1 MMNEKYA
8 PLFTPFKIG
17 NVEIKNRIVQCSM
30 GGTSLFGWLEPCHF
44 DKEAAYF
51 LLQRAQ
57 KGVGLVLPG
66 MQCVRD
72 TMGRR
77 WLYQNK
83 RMFKQLKEYM
93 VEYHKTGAKLFI
105 QLAAGFG
112 RSMAVTPWMVV
123 LNKNPILNKIA
134 SPIVDVSYSCA
145 SASATPN
152 RWQEDMLSRP
162 MTVKEIHEMVEA
174 FGKTAK
180 MLRDAGV
187 DGVEIHAVHEGY
199 LLDQFTMENWNWRED
214 EYGGSFEN
222 RFRFP
227 VEIVQCIK
235 RYAGE
240 DFPVSLRYS
249 VKSYTKTWGKG
260 AVPGEEFVEW
270 GRDMPESEKAIKYLG
285 DAGYDFFNCDNGTYD
300 AWYWAHPP
308 QYMPDNC
315 NLADVEHIKKFTD
328 KPVACAGRM
337 LPETAAE
344 EIAAGRLDAVAIAR
358 QNLVDP
364 DWIIKIQEGREDE
377 IKPCIRCHN
386 GCFNF
391 AKYKGTANIQGLED
405 SLHLGRCAL
414 TPSTMQHN
422 RYKIVPTKNPKKV
435 AIVGA
440 GIGGV
445 EAALV
450 LTQRGHKPV
459 IFEKTDRIGGLFLT
473 ASAMSFKENDKA
485 LITWYENEVKK
496 AGLDIRFNTEIND
509 LGILRGY
516 DEIIVATGAVPRKML
531 IPGFEKCLTFTQL
544 LREKYPVGDKVV
556 FFGGGQSACEA
567 AYEMVLQ
574 GKHPIIVEYA
584 KDLVPAQNVC
594 LSNASFLRDVLEY
607 HKVPTYLEHTIR
619 EIKDKT
625 VVIASK
631 DGKNVFEVEYDNIVN
646 GIGFVPA
653 PVGGKGKNIHRVGDC
668 VTIGNLRTAIWRA
681 WDVCMYINGN
691 NQGIENIIDK
701 FI

>member
-1 MMNEKYA
+1 MNEKYA

-123 LNKNPILNKIA
+123 LNKNPILNKLA

-235 RYAGE
+235 RYAGD

-249 VKSYTKTWGKG
+249 VVSKTKGWGKG
-260 AVPGEEFVEW
+260 AMPYETDFEEW
-270 GRDMPESEKAIKYLG
+270 GRDMAESEKAIKYLG

-422 RYKIVPTKNPKKV
+422 RYKIVPTKHPKKV
-435 AIVGA
+435 AIIGA

-450 LTQRGHKPV
+450 LKQRGHKPV

-496 AGLDIRFNTEIND
+496 QGLDIRFNTEIND
-509 LGILRGY
+509 LGTVRGF
-516 DEIIVATGAVPRKML
+516 DEIIVATGAVPRKMV

-544 LREKYPVGDKVV
+544 LREKYPVGDKVL

-567 AYEMVLQ
+567 AYEMIKQ
-574 GKHPIIVEYA
+574 GKHPIIVEFA

-594 LSNASFLRDVLEY
+594 LSNASFLRDAMEF
-607 HKVPTYLEHTIR
+607 HKVPVYLEHTIR

-625 VVIASK
+625 AVVASK
-631 DGKNVFEVEYDNIVN
+631 DGKNVFEIEYDNIVN

-653 PVGGKGKNIHRVGDC
+653 PVGGKAKNVHRVGDC

-681 WDVCMYINGN
+681 WDVAMKI
-691 NQGIENIIDK
+691 
-701 FI
+701 

>member
-30 GGTSLFGWLEPCHF
+30 GGTSLFGWMEPCHF

-66 MQCVRD
+66 MQCIRD
-72 TMGRR
+72 AMGRR

-83 RMFKQLKEYM
+83 RMFKQLKEFM

-123 LNKNPILNKIA
+123 LNKNPILNKLA

-214 EYGGSFEN
+214 QYGGSFEN

-227 VEIVQCIK
+227 VEIVKCIK
-235 RYAGE
+235 REAGE

-260 AVPGEEFVEW
+260 AVPDEEFEEW
-270 GRDMPESEKAIKYLG
+270 GRDMPESERAIKYLG
-285 DAGYDFFNCDNGTYD
+285 DMGYDFFNCDNGTYD

-315 NLADVEHIKKFTD
+315 NLADVEHIRQFTD

-344 EIAAGRLDAVAIAR
+344 EIAAGRLDAMAIAR

-391 AKYKGTANIQGLED
+391 AKYKGTPNVQALED

-422 RYKIVPTKNPKKV
+422 RYKIVPTKHPKKV
-435 AIVGA
+435 AIIGA

-445 EAALV
+445 ETALV
-450 LTQRGHKPV
+450 LKQRGHKPV
-459 IFEKTDRIGGLFLT
+459 IFEKTDKIGGLFLT

-485 LITWYENEVKK
+485 LIAWYEKEVEKQ
-496 AGLDIRFNTEIND
+496 GLDIRFETEIND
-509 LGILRGY
+509 LGTLRGY
-516 DEIIVATGAVPRKML
+516 DEIVVATGAVPRKMV

-544 LREKYPVGDKVV
+544 LREKVPVGDKVL

-567 AYEMVLQ
+567 AYEMIKQ
-574 GKHPIIVEYA
+574 GKHPIIVEFA

-594 LSNASFLRDVLEY
+594 LSNASFLRDAMEY
-607 HKVPTYLEHTIR
+607 HKVPVYLEHTIR

-625 VVIASK
+625 VVVASK

-653 PVGGKGKNIHRVGDC
+653 PVGGKAKNVHRVGDC

-681 WDVCMYINGN
+681 WDVAMKI
-691 NQGIENIIDK
+691 
-701 FI
+701 

>member
-1 MMNEKYA
+1 MNEKYNA
-8 PLFTPFKIG
+8 LFTPFKIG

-44 DKEAAYF
+44 DKEAAHF

-83 RMFKQLKEYM
+83 KMFKELKPYM
-93 VEYHKTGAKLFI
+93 EEFHKTGAKLFI

-112 RSMAVTPWMVV
+112 RSMAVTPWMVA
-123 LNKNPILNKIA
+123 LGKNPILNKIA
-134 SPIVDVSYSCA
+134 SPIVDVQYSCA
-145 SASATPN
+145 SASETPN
-152 RWQEDMLSRP
+152 RWAEDMPSRP
-162 MTVKEIHEMVEA
+162 LTVKEIREMVDA

-199 LLDQFTMENWNWRED
+199 LLDQFTMENWNHRTD

-235 RYAGE
+235 KYAGE

-270 GRDMPESEKAIKYLG
+270 GRDYEESKKAIKYLG
-285 DAGYDFFNCDNGTYD
+285 DMGYDFFNCDNGTYD

-315 NLADVEHIKKFTD
+315 NLADVEMIRNYTD

-344 EIAAGRLDAVAIAR
+344 EIAAGRLDAIAIAR

-364 DWIIKIQEGREDE
+364 DWILKIQEGREDE

-422 RYKIVPTKNPKKV
+422 RYKIVPTKHPKKV
-435 AIVGA
+435 AIIGA

-450 LTQRGHKPV
+450 LKQRGHKPV

-496 AGLDIRFNTEIND
+496 QGLDIRFNTEIND
-509 LGILRGY
+509 LGTVRGF
-516 DEIIVATGAVPRKML
+516 DEIIVATGAVPRKMV

-544 LREKYPVGDKVV
+544 LREKYPVGDKVL

-567 AYEMVLQ
+567 AYEMIKQ
-574 GKHPIIVEYA
+574 GKHPIIVEFA

-594 LSNASFLRDVLEY
+594 LSNASFLRDAMEY
-607 HKVPTYLEHTIR
+607 HKVPVYLEHTIR

-625 VVIASK
+625 AVIASK
-631 DGKNVFEVEYDNIVN
+631 DGKNVFELEYDNIVN

-653 PVGGKGKNIHRVGDC
+653 PVGGKAKNVHRVGDC

-681 WDVCMYINGN
+681 WDVAMKI
-691 NQGIENIIDK
+691 
-701 FI
+701 

>member
-123 LNKNPILNKIA
+123 LNKNPILNKLA

-235 RYAGE
+235 RYAGD

-249 VKSYTKTWGKG
+249 VVSKTKGWGKG
-260 AVPGEEFVEW
+260 AMPYETDFEEW
-270 GRDMPESEKAIKYLG
+270 GRDMAESEKAIKYLG

-344 EIAAGRLDAVAIAR
+344 EIAAGRLDAIAIAR

-422 RYKIVPTKNPKKV
+422 RYKIVPTKHPKKV
-435 AIVGA
+435 AIIGA

-450 LTQRGHKPV
+450 LKQRGHKPV

-496 AGLDIRFNTEIND
+496 QGLDIRFNTEIND
-509 LGILRGY
+509 LGTVRGF
-516 DEIIVATGAVPRKML
+516 DEIIVATGAVPRKMV

-544 LREKYPVGDKVV
+544 LREKYPVGDKVL

-567 AYEMVLQ
+567 AYEMIKQ
-574 GKHPIIVEYA
+574 GKHPMIVEFA
-584 KDLVPAQNVC
+584 RDLVPAQNVC
-594 LSNASFLRDVLEY
+594 LSNASFLRDAMEY
-607 HKVPTYLEHTIR
+607 HKVPVYLEHTIR

-625 VVIASK
+625 AVIASK

-653 PVGGKGKNIHRVGDC
+653 PVGGKAKNVHRVGDC

-681 WDVCMYINGN
+681 WDVAMKI
-691 NQGIENIIDK
+691 
-701 FI
+701 

>member
-30 GGTSLFGWLEPCHF
+30 GGTSLFGWMEPCHF

-66 MQCVRD
+66 MQCIRD
-72 TMGRR
+72 AMGRR

-83 RMFKQLKEYM
+83 RMFKQLKEFM

-105 QLAAGFG
+105 QLAAGMG
-112 RSMAVTPWMVV
+112 RSMAVTDWMVF
-123 LNKNPILNKIA
+123 LNKHPVLNKIA
-134 SPIVDVSYSCA
+134 SPIVDISYTCA

-152 RWQEDMLSRP
+152 RWQEDLLSRP
-162 MTVKEIHEMVEA
+162 LTVKEIQEMVEA

-214 EYGGSFEN
+214 QYGGSFEN

-227 VEIVQCIK
+227 VEIVKCIK
-235 RYAGE
+235 REAGE

-260 AVPGEEFVEW
+260 AVPGEEFEEW
-270 GRDMPESEKAIKYLG
+270 GRDMPESERAIKYLG
-285 DAGYDFFNCDNGTYD
+285 DMGYDFFNCDNGTYD

-344 EIAAGRLDAVAIAR
+344 EIAAGRLDAMAIAR

-391 AKYKGTANIQGLED
+391 AKYKGTSNIQGLED

-422 RYKIVPTKNPKKV
+422 RYKIVPTKHPKKV
-435 AIVGA
+435 AIIGA

-445 EAALV
+445 ETALV
-450 LTQRGHKPV
+450 LKQRGHKPV
-459 IFEKTDRIGGLFLT
+459 IFEKTDKIGGLFLT

-485 LITWYENEVKK
+485 LIAWYEKEVEKQ
-496 AGLDIRFNTEIND
+496 GLDIRFETEIND
-509 LGILRGY
+509 LGTLRGY
-516 DEIIVATGAVPRKML
+516 DEIVVATGAVPRKMV

-544 LREKYPVGDKVV
+544 LREKVPVGDKVL

-567 AYEMVLQ
+567 AYEMIKQ
-574 GKHPIIVEYA
+574 GKHPIIVEFA

-594 LSNASFLRDVLEY
+594 LSNASFLRDALEY
-607 HKVPTYLEHTIR
+607 HKVPVYLEHTIR

-631 DGKNVFEVEYDNIVN
+631 DGKNVFEVEYDDIVN

-653 PVGGKGKNIHRVGDC
+653 PVGGKAKNVYRVGDC

-681 WDVCMYINGN
+681 WDVAMSI
-691 NQGIENIIDK
+691 
-701 FI
+701 

>member
-1 MMNEKYA
+1 MNEKYA

-123 LNKNPILNKIA
+123 LNKNPILNKLA

-162 MTVKEIHEMVEA
+162 MTVKEIQEMVEA

-235 RYAGE
+235 RYAGD

-249 VKSYTKTWGKG
+249 VVSKTKGWGKG
-260 AVPGEEFVEW
+260 AMPYETDFEEW
-270 GRDMPESEKAIKYLG
+270 GRDMAESEKAIKYLG

-344 EIAAGRLDAVAIAR
+344 EIAAGRLDAIAIAR

-422 RYKIVPTKNPKKV
+422 RYKIVPTKHPKKV
-435 AIVGA
+435 AIIGA

-450 LTQRGHKPV
+450 LKQRGHKPV

-496 AGLDIRFNTEIND
+496 QGLDIRFNTEIND
-509 LGILRGY
+509 LGTVRGF
-516 DEIIVATGAVPRKML
+516 DEIIVATGAVPRKMV

-544 LREKYPVGDKVV
+544 LREKYPVGDKVL

-567 AYEMVLQ
+567 AYEMIKQ
-574 GKHPIIVEYA
+574 GKHPIIVEFA

-594 LSNASFLRDVLEY
+594 LSNASFLRDAMEY
-607 HKVPTYLEHTIR
+607 HKVPVYLEHTIR

-625 VVIASK
+625 AVVASK
-631 DGKNVFEVEYDNIVN
+631 DGKNVFEIEYDNIVN

-653 PVGGKGKNIHRVGDC
+653 PVGGKAKNVHRVGDC

-681 WDVCMYINGN
+681 WDVAMKI
-691 NQGIENIIDK
+691 
-701 FI
+701 

>member
-1 MMNEKYA
+1 MNEKYA

-112 RSMAVTPWMVV
+112 RSMAVTPWMVA
-123 LNKNPILNKIA
+123 LGKNPILNKIA
-134 SPIVDVSYSCA
+134 SPIVDVQYSCA
-145 SASATPN
+145 SASETPN
-152 RWQEDMLSRP
+152 RWAEDMPSRP
-162 MTVKEIHEMVEA
+162 LTVKEIREMVDA

-199 LLDQFTMENWNWRED
+199 LLDQFTMENWNHRTD

-235 RYAGE
+235 KYAGE

-270 GRDMPESEKAIKYLG
+270 GRDYEESKKAIKYLG
-285 DAGYDFFNCDNGTYD
+285 DMGYDFFNCDNGTYD

-496 AGLDIRFNTEIND
+496 VGLDIRFNTEIND

-594 LSNASFLRDVLEY
+594 LSNASFLRDVLEF
-607 HKVPTYLEHTIR
+607 HQVPTYLEHTIR

-653 PVGGKGKNIHRVGDC
+653 PVGGKGANIHRVGDC

-681 WDVCMYINGN
+681 WDVCMKI
-691 NQGIENIIDK
+691 
-701 FI
+701 

>member
-1 MMNEKYA
+1 MDEKYSA
-8 PLFTPFKIG
+8 LFTPWKIG
-17 NVEIKNRIVQCSM
+17 NVEIPNRIVQCSM

-44 DKEAAYF
+44 DKEAANF
-51 LLQRAQ
+51 LLTRA
-57 KGVGLVLPG
+57 KDGVGLVLPG

-83 RMFKQLKEYM
+83 KMFKELADYM
-93 VEYHKTGAKLFI
+93 VEYHKTGSKLFI

-112 RSMAVTPWMVV
+112 RSMAVAPWMVT
-123 LNKNPILNKIA
+123 LNNNKLLGALARPVI
-134 SPIVDVSYSCA
+134 DVSYCCA

-162 MTVKEIHEMVEA
+162 MTVEEIHEMVDA

-180 MLRDAGV
+180 LLREAGV

-199 LLDQFTMENWNWRED
+199 LLDQFTIANWNHRTD

-227 VEIVQCIK
+227 VEIVQSIK
-235 RYAGE
+235 RQAGA

-249 VKSYTKTWGKG
+249 VVSKTKAWGKG
-260 AVPGEEFVEW
+260 AMPYETDFEEF
-270 GRDMPESEKAIKYLG
+270 GRDMAESEKAVKYLG
-285 DAGYDFFNCDNGTYD
+285 DAGYDMFNCDNGTYD

-315 NLADVEHIKKFTD
+315 NLEYVEHIKKFTD

-337 LPETAAE
+337 DPVKAAE

-364 DWIIKIQEGREDE
+364 EWIHKILEGRQDE

-391 AKYKGTANIQGLED
+391 AKFKGTANIQSTQD

-414 TPSTMQHN
+414 NPTTMQHN
-422 RYKIVPTKNPKKV
+422 KYKIVPTKSPKKV
-435 AIVGA
+435 AIIGA
-440 GIGGV
+440 GIGGM
-445 EAALV
+445 ECALV
-450 LTQRGHKPV
+450 LKQRGHKPV
-459 IFEKTDRIGGLFLT
+459 IFEKTNELGGLFLT
-473 ASAMSFKENDKA
+473 ASAMSFKENDKE
-485 LITWYENEVKK
+485 LIEWYKKEVEKQ
-496 AGLDIRFNTEIND
+496 GIDIRFNTEVTD
-509 LGILRGY
+509 LGTMRGF
-516 DEIIVATGAVPRKML
+516 DEIIVATGSVPRTMPM
-531 IPGFEKCLTFTQL
+531 IPGFEKTLSFTEL
-544 LREKYPVGDKVV
+544 LKDKKEVGDKVL
-556 FFGGGQSACEA
+556 FFGGGQSSCEA
-567 AYEMVLQ
+567 AYDLILQ

-584 KDLVPAQNVC
+584 GDLVAAQATC
-594 LSNASFLRDVLEY
+594 LANTSFLRDAMEY
-607 HKVPTYLEHTIR
+607 HKVPTYLHSTITAIR
-619 EIKDKT
+619 DGSVT
-625 VVIASK
+625 VK
-631 DGKNVFEVEYDNIVN
+631 GPDGKTFDVECDNVVN

-653 PVGGKGKNIHRVGDC
+653 PVGEKGRHVHRVGDC
-668 VTIGNLRTAIWRA
+668 VAIGNLRTVIWRA
-681 WDVCMYINGN
+681 WDVCMKI
-691 NQGIENIIDK
+691 
-701 FI
+701 

>member
-162 MTVKEIHEMVEA
+162 LTVKEIHEMVEA

-337 LPETAAE
+337 DPVKAAE

-414 TPSTMQHN
+414 TPPTMQHN

-435 AIVGA
+435 AIIGA

-445 EAALV
+445 EAGLV
-450 LTQRGHKPV
+450 LLQRGHKPV
-459 IFEKTDRIGGLFLT
+459 VFEKTDRIGGLFLT

-485 LITWYENEVKK
+485 LIKWYENEVKK

-544 LREKYPVGDKVV
+544 LREKYPVGDKVL

-567 AYEMVLQ
+567 AYEMIKQ
-574 GKHPIIVEYA
+574 GKHPMIVEFA
-584 KDLVPAQNVC
+584 RDLVPAQNVC
-594 LSNASFLRDVLEY
+594 LSNASFLRDAMEF
-607 HKVPTYLEHTIR
+607 HKVPVYLEHTIR

-625 VVIASK
+625 AVVASK
-631 DGKNVFEVEYDNIVN
+631 DGKNVFEIEYDNIVN

-653 PVGGKGKNIHRVGDC
+653 PVGGKAKNVHRVGDC

-681 WDVCMYINGN
+681 WDVAMKI
-691 NQGIENIIDK
+691 
-701 FI
+701 

>member
-123 LNKNPILNKIA
+123 LNKNPILNKLA

-162 MTVKEIHEMVEA
+162 MTVKEIQEMVEA

-214 EYGGSFEN
+214 QYGGSFEN

-235 RYAGE
+235 KYAGD

-249 VKSYTKTWGKG
+249 VVSKTKGWGKG
-260 AVPGEEFVEW
+260 AMPYETDFEEW
-270 GRDMPESEKAIKYLG
+270 GRDMAESEKAVKYLG

-315 NLADVEHIKKFTD
+315 NLADVEHIRKFTD

-344 EIAAGRLDAVAIAR
+344 EIAAGRLDAMAIAR

-391 AKYKGTANIQGLED
+391 AKYKGTPNIQALED

-422 RYKIVPTKNPKKV
+422 RYKIVPTKHPKKV
-435 AIVGA
+435 AIIGA

-450 LTQRGHKPV
+450 LKQRGHKPV

-485 LITWYENEVKK
+485 LIRWYENEVKK
-496 AGLDIRFNTEIND
+496 QGLDIRFNTEIND
-509 LGILRGY
+509 LGTVRGF
-516 DEIIVATGAVPRKML
+516 DAIIVATGAVPRKMV

-544 LREKYPVGDKVV
+544 LREKYPVGDKVL

-567 AYEMVLQ
+567 AYEMIKQ
-574 GKHPIIVEYA
+574 GKHPMIVEFA

-594 LSNASFLRDVLEY
+594 LSNASFLRDAMEY
-607 HKVPTYLEHTIR
+607 HKVPVYLEHTIR

-625 VVIASK
+625 AVVASK
-631 DGKNVFEVEYDNIVN
+631 DGKNVFEVEFDNIVN

-653 PVGGKGKNIHRVGDC
+653 PVGGNAKNVYRVGDC

-681 WDVCMYINGN
+681 WDVAMKI
-691 NQGIENIIDK
+691 
-701 FI
+701 

>member
-123 LNKNPILNKIA
+123 LNKNPILNKLA

-235 RYAGE
+235 RYAGD

-249 VKSYTKTWGKG
+249 VVSKTKGWGKG
-260 AVPGEEFVEW
+260 AMPYETDFEEW
-270 GRDMPESEKAIKYLG
+270 GRDMAESEKAIKYLG

-344 EIAAGRLDAVAIAR
+344 EIAAGRLDAIAIAR

-414 TPSTMQHN
+414 TPPTMQHN
-422 RYKIVPTKNPKKV
+422 RYKIVPTKHPKKV
-435 AIVGA
+435 AIIGA

-450 LTQRGHKPV
+450 LKQRGHKPV

-496 AGLDIRFNTEIND
+496 QGLDIRFNTEIND
-509 LGILRGY
+509 LGTVRGF
-516 DEIIVATGAVPRKML
+516 DEIIVATGAVPRKMV

-544 LREKYPVGDKVV
+544 LREKYPVGDKVL

-567 AYEMVLQ
+567 AYEMIKQ
-574 GKHPIIVEYA
+574 GKHPMIVEFA
-584 KDLVPAQNVC
+584 RDLVPAQNVC
-594 LSNASFLRDVLEY
+594 LSNASFLRDAMEY
-607 HKVPTYLEHTIR
+607 HKVPVYLEHTIR

-625 VVIASK
+625 AVVASK
-631 DGKNVFEVEYDNIVN
+631 DGKNVFEIEYDNIVN

-653 PVGGKGKNIHRVGDC
+653 PVGGKAKNVHRVGDC

-681 WDVCMYINGN
+681 WDVAMKI
-691 NQGIENIIDK
+691 
-701 FI
+701 

>member
-123 LNKNPILNKIA
+123 LNKNPILNKLA

-235 RYAGE
+235 RYAGD

-249 VKSYTKTWGKG
+249 VVSKTKGWGKG
-260 AVPGEEFVEW
+260 AMPYETDFEEW
-270 GRDMPESEKAIKYLG
+270 GRDMAESEKAIKYLG

-422 RYKIVPTKNPKKV
+422 RYKIVPTKHPKKV
-435 AIVGA
+435 AIIGA

-450 LTQRGHKPV
+450 LKQRGHKPV

-496 AGLDIRFNTEIND
+496 QGLDIRFNTEIND
-509 LGILRGY
+509 LGTVRGF
-516 DEIIVATGAVPRKML
+516 DEIIVATGAVPRKMV

-544 LREKYPVGDKVV
+544 LREKYPVGDKVL

-567 AYEMVLQ
+567 AYEMIKQ
-574 GKHPIIVEYA
+574 GKHPIIVEFA

-594 LSNASFLRDVLEY
+594 LSNASFLRDAMEY
-607 HKVPTYLEHTIR
+607 HKVPVYLEHTIR

-625 VVIASK
+625 AVVASK

-653 PVGGKGKNIHRVGDC
+653 PVGGKAKNVHRVGDC

-681 WDVCMYINGN
+681 WDVAMKI
-691 NQGIENIIDK
+691 
-701 FI
+701 

>member
-123 LNKNPILNKIA
+123 LNKNPILNKLA

-235 RYAGE
+235 RYAGD

-249 VKSYTKTWGKG
+249 VVSKTKGWGKG
-260 AVPGEEFVEW
+260 AMPYETDFEEW
-270 GRDMPESEKAIKYLG
+270 GRDMAESEKAIKYLG

-344 EIAAGRLDAVAIAR
+344 EIAAGRLDAIAIAR

-422 RYKIVPTKNPKKV
+422 RYKIVPTKHPKKV
-435 AIVGA
+435 AIIGA

-450 LTQRGHKPV
+450 LKQRGHKPV

-496 AGLDIRFNTEIND
+496 QGLDIRFNTEIND
-509 LGILRGY
+509 LGTVRGF
-516 DEIIVATGAVPRKML
+516 DEIIVATGAVPRKMV

-544 LREKYPVGDKVV
+544 LREKYPVGDKVL

-567 AYEMVLQ
+567 AYEMIKQ
-574 GKHPIIVEYA
+574 GKHPIIVEFA

-594 LSNASFLRDVLEY
+594 LSNASFLRDAMEY
-607 HKVPTYLEHTIR
+607 HKVPVYLEHTIR

-625 VVIASK
+625 AVVASK

-653 PVGGKGKNIHRVGDC
+653 PVGGKAKNVHRVGDC

-681 WDVCMYINGN
+681 WDVAMKI
-691 NQGIENIIDK
+691 
-701 FI
+701 

>member
-123 LNKNPILNKIA
+123 LNKNPILNKLA

-235 RYAGE
+235 RYAGD

-249 VKSYTKTWGKG
+249 VVSKTKGWGKG
-260 AVPGEEFVEW
+260 AMPYETDFEEW
-270 GRDMPESEKAIKYLG
+270 GRDMAESEKAIKYLG

-344 EIAAGRLDAVAIAR
+344 EIAAGRLDAIAIAR

-422 RYKIVPTKNPKKV
+422 RYKIVPTKHPKKV
-435 AIVGA
+435 AIIGA

-450 LTQRGHKPV
+450 LKQRGHKPV

-485 LITWYENEVKK
+485 LITWYEN
-496 AGLDIRFNTEIND
+496 
-509 LGILRGY
+509 
-516 DEIIVATGAVPRKML
+516 
-531 IPGFEKCLTFTQL
+531 
-544 LREKYPVGDKVV
+544 
-556 FFGGGQSACEA
+556 
-567 AYEMVLQ
+567 
-574 GKHPIIVEYA
+574 
-584 KDLVPAQNVC
+584 
-594 LSNASFLRDVLEY
+594 
-607 HKVPTYLEHTIR
+607 
-619 EIKDKT
+619 
-625 VVIASK
+625 
-631 DGKNVFEVEYDNIVN
+631 
-646 GIGFVPA
+646 
-653 PVGGKGKNIHRVGDC
+653 
-668 VTIGNLRTAIWRA
+668 
-681 WDVCMYINGN
+681 
-691 NQGIENIIDK
+691 
-701 FI
+701 

>member
-1 MMNEKYA
+1 MNEKYA

-123 LNKNPILNKIA
+123 LNKNPILNKLA

-235 RYAGE
+235 RYAGD

-249 VKSYTKTWGKG
+249 VVSKTKGWGKG
-260 AVPGEEFVEW
+260 AMPYETDFEEW
-270 GRDMPESEKAIKYLG
+270 GRDMAESEKAIKYLG

-344 EIAAGRLDAVAIAR
+344 EIAAGRLDAMAIAR

-422 RYKIVPTKNPKKV
+422 RYKIVPTKHPKKV
-435 AIVGA
+435 AIIGA

-450 LTQRGHKPV
+450 LKQRGHKPV

-496 AGLDIRFNTEIND
+496 QGLDIRFNTEIND
-509 LGILRGY
+509 LGTVRGF
-516 DEIIVATGAVPRKML
+516 DEIIVATGAVPRKMV

-544 LREKYPVGDKVV
+544 LREKYPVGDKVL

-567 AYEMVLQ
+567 AYEMIKQ
-574 GKHPIIVEYA
+574 GKHPIIVEFA

-594 LSNASFLRDVLEY
+594 LSNASFLRDAMEY
-607 HKVPTYLEHTIR
+607 HKVPVYLEHTIR

-625 VVIASK
+625 AVVASK
-631 DGKNVFEVEYDNIVN
+631 DGKNVFEIEYDNIVN

-653 PVGGKGKNIHRVGDC
+653 PVGGKAKNVHRVGDC

-681 WDVCMYINGN
+681 WDVAMKI
-691 NQGIENIIDK
+691 
-701 FI
+701 

>member
-105 QLAAGFG
+105 QLAAGMG
-112 RSMAVTPWMVV
+112 RSMAVTDWMVF
-123 LNKNPILNKIA
+123 LNKHPVLNKIA
-134 SPIVDVSYSCA
+134 SPIVDISYTCA

-152 RWQEDMLSRP
+152 RWQEDLLSRP
-162 MTVKEIHEMVEA
+162 LTVKEIQEMVEA

-235 RYAGE
+235 RYAGD

-249 VKSYTKTWGKG
+249 VVSKTKGWGKG
-260 AVPGEEFVEW
+260 AMPYETDFEEW
-270 GRDMPESEKAIKYLG
+270 GRDMAESEKAIKYLG

-344 EIAAGRLDAVAIAR
+344 EIAAGRLDAMAIAR

-391 AKYKGTANIQGLED
+391 AKYKGTSNIQGLED

-422 RYKIVPTKNPKKV
+422 RYKIVPTKHPKKV
-435 AIVGA
+435 AIIGA

-445 EAALV
+445 ETALV
-450 LTQRGHKPV
+450 LKQRGHKPV
-459 IFEKTDRIGGLFLT
+459 IFEKTDKIGGLFLT

-485 LITWYENEVKK
+485 LIAWYEKEVEKQ
-496 AGLDIRFNTEIND
+496 GLDIRFETEIND
-509 LGILRGY
+509 LGTLRGY
-516 DEIIVATGAVPRKML
+516 DEIVVATGAVPRKMV

-544 LREKYPVGDKVV
+544 LREKVPVGDKVL

-567 AYEMVLQ
+567 AYEMIKQ
-574 GKHPIIVEYA
+574 GKHPIIVEFA

-594 LSNASFLRDVLEY
+594 LSNASFLRDALEY
-607 HKVPTYLEHTIR
+607 HKVPVYLEHTIR

-631 DGKNVFEVEYDNIVN
+631 DGKNVFEVEYDDIVN

-653 PVGGKGKNIHRVGDC
+653 PVGGKAKNVYRVGDC

-681 WDVCMYINGN
+681 WDVAMSI
-691 NQGIENIIDK
+691 
-701 FI
+701 

>member
-123 LNKNPILNKIA
+123 LNKNPILNKLA

-235 RYAGE
+235 RYAGD

-249 VKSYTKTWGKG
+249 VVSKTKGWGKG
-260 AVPGEEFVEW
+260 AMPYETDFEEW
-270 GRDMPESEKAIKYLG
+270 GRDMAESEKAIKYLG

-344 EIAAGRLDAVAIAR
+344 EIAAGRLDAIAIAR

-422 RYKIVPTKNPKKV
+422 RYKIVPTKHPKKV
-435 AIVGA
+435 AIIGA

-450 LTQRGHKPV
+450 LKQRGHKPV

-496 AGLDIRFNTEIND
+496 QGLDIRFNTEIND
-509 LGILRGY
+509 LGTVRGF
-516 DEIIVATGAVPRKML
+516 DEIIVATGAVPRKMV

-544 LREKYPVGDKVV
+544 LREKYPVGDKVL

-567 AYEMVLQ
+567 AYEMIKQ
-574 GKHPIIVEYA
+574 GKHPIIVEFA

-594 LSNASFLRDVLEY
+594 LSNASFLRDAMEY
-607 HKVPTYLEHTIR
+607 HKVPVYLEHTIR

-625 VVIASK
+625 AVVASK
-631 DGKNVFEVEYDNIVN
+631 DGKNVFEIEYDNVVN

-653 PVGGKGKNIHRVGDC
+653 PVGGKAKNVHRVGDC

-681 WDVCMYINGN
+681 WDVAMKI
-691 NQGIENIIDK
+691 
-701 FI
+701 

>member
-1 MMNEKYA
+1 MNEKYA

-584 KDLVPAQNVC
+584 KDLVPARVIVPYDGDPK
-594 LSNASFLRDVLEY
+594 LFRHIAEELRERGVTGALLREAASLTLTCFAKNLGVYAE
-607 HKVPTYLEHTIR
+607 
-619 EIKDKT
+619 EIPF
-625 VVIASK
+625 ARR
-631 DGKNVFEVEYDNIVN
+631 GKE
-646 GIGFVPA
+646 PQ
-653 PVGGKGKNIHRVGDC
+653 
-668 VTIGNLRTAIWRA
+668 TIGSGVYLLCPQYEALYSPQLGLQLPQEEQFDTI
-681 WDVCMYINGN
+681 
-691 NQGIENIIDK
+691 
-701 FI
+701 F

>member
-30 GGTSLFGWLEPCHF
+30 GGTSLFGWLEPGHF

-123 LNKNPILNKIA
+123 LNKNPILNKLA

-187 DGVEIHAVHEGY
+187 DGVEVHAVHEGY

-214 EYGGSFEN
+214 QYGGSFEN

-235 RYAGE
+235 KYAGD

-249 VKSYTKTWGKG
+249 VVSKSKGWGKG
-260 AVPGEEFVEW
+260 AMPYETDFEEW
-270 GRDMPESEKAIKYLG
+270 GRDMAESEKAIKYLG

-344 EIAAGRLDAVAIAR
+344 EIAAGRLDAMAIAR

-422 RYKIVPTKNPKKV
+422 RYKIVPTKHPKKV
-435 AIVGA
+435 AIIGA

-450 LTQRGHKPV
+450 LKQRGHKPV

-496 AGLDIRFNTEIND
+496 QGLDIRFNTEIND
-509 LGILRGY
+509 LGTVRGF
-516 DEIIVATGAVPRKML
+516 DEIIVATGAVPRKMV

-544 LREKYPVGDKVV
+544 LREKYPVGDKVL

-567 AYEMVLQ
+567 AYEMIKQ
-574 GKHPIIVEYA
+574 GKHPIIVEFA

-594 LSNASFLRDVLEY
+594 LSNASFLRDAMEF
-607 HKVPTYLEHTIR
+607 HKVPVYLEHTIR

-625 VVIASK
+625 AVVASK
-631 DGKNVFEVEYDNIVN
+631 DGKNVFEIEYDNIVN

-653 PVGGKGKNIHRVGDC
+653 PVGGKAKNVHRVGDC

-681 WDVCMYINGN
+681 WDVAMKI
-691 NQGIENIIDK
+691 
-701 FI
+701 

>member
-1 MMNEKYA
+1 MNEKYA

-123 LNKNPILNKIA
+123 LNKNPILNKLA

-235 RYAGE
+235 RYAGD

-249 VKSYTKTWGKG
+249 VVSKTKGWGKG
-260 AVPGEEFVEW
+260 AMPYETDFEEW
-270 GRDMPESEKAIKYLG
+270 GRDMAESEKAIKYLG

-315 NLADVEHIKKFTD
+315 NLEYVEHIKKFTD

-344 EIAAGRLDAVAIAR
+344 EIAAGRLDAIAIAR

-422 RYKIVPTKNPKKV
+422 RYKIVPTKHPKKV
-435 AIVGA
+435 AIIGA

-450 LTQRGHKPV
+450 LKQRGHKPV

-496 AGLDIRFNTEIND
+496 QGLDIRFNTEIND
-509 LGILRGY
+509 LGTVRGF
-516 DEIIVATGAVPRKML
+516 DEIIVATGAVPRKMV

-544 LREKYPVGDKVV
+544 LREKYPVGDKVL

-567 AYEMVLQ
+567 AYEMIKQ
-574 GKHPIIVEYA
+574 GKHPMIVEFA

-594 LSNASFLRDVLEY
+594 LSNASFLRDAMEY
-607 HKVPTYLEHTIR
+607 HKVPVYLEHTIR

-625 VVIASK
+625 AVVASK
-631 DGKNVFEVEYDNIVN
+631 DGKNVFEIEYDNIVN

-653 PVGGKGKNIHRVGDC
+653 PVGGKAKNVHRVGDC

-681 WDVCMYINGN
+681 WDVAMKI
-691 NQGIENIIDK
+691 
-701 FI
+701 